1 MKLTLESNNDPAVI
15 SMWRHAACCSSPN
28 MTHTLKL
35 CLQQRLLYLDIYKS
49 IRCTVYMHVSNPC
62 VHIVW
67 ICGEMLGVQRF
78 EGEYLVEMSWYDTV
92 HFNAAHCKDRR
103 RRGSFSGPTTKSLI
117 YNTCPCPQ
125 NEIHLKQF

>member
-1 MKLTLESNNDPAVI
+1 
-15 SMWRHAACCSSPN
+15 
-28 MTHTLKL
+28 
-35 CLQQRLLYLDIYKS
+35 
-49 IRCTVYMHVSNPC
+49 MHVSNPC

-103 RRGSFSGPTTKSLI
+103 RRGSFSGPTTKSFI